1 LSKNKI
7 VYISDFF
14 VNEVLGGGELNDSEL
29 LKILERQVSDI
40 EKIKS
45 NHVTLDILKQNKDS
59 NFIISNFINLKKE
72 CKDYITRSCK
82 YVIYEHDHKYL
93 LSRNP
98 AIYKDYKA
106 PNDQLINLE
115 FYKNSAAVLCQSSFH
130 KSIIQKNLNIENI
143 INLSGNLWSTE
154 SLQIMRVLNNREKK
168 DAFSIMNSS
177 IPHKNTRE
185 TVFYCEQKGFEYLL
199 ISSQNYQEFLSLLS
213 TNNKFIF
220 LPKTPETLSRVVV
233 EARMM
238 GMRTFTN
245 KNIGASYEPWYKM
258 KGEELINIMIDK
270 RTTIPQTILEVFNG

>member
-1 LSKNKI
+1 MSKNKI
-7 VYISDFF
+7 IYISDFF
-14 VNEVLGGGELNDSEL
+14 VNEVLGGGELNDFEL
-29 LKILERQVSDI
+29 LKILDSQGSNI

-45 NHVTLDILKQNKDS
+45 NHVTLHILKENKDS

-72 CKDYITRSCK
+72 CKDYIIRSCK
-82 YVIYEHDHKYL
+82 YIIYEHDHKYL

-106 PNDQLINLE
+106 PNDQLINVE
-115 FYKNSAAVLCQSSFH
+115 FYKNAAAVLCQSSFH
-130 KSIIQKNLNIENI
+130 KNIIQKNLNIENI

-168 DAFSIMNSS
+168 DAFSIMNSN

-238 GMRTFTN
+238 GMKTFTN
-245 KNIGASYEPWYKM
+245 KNIGASYESWYKM
-258 KGEELINIMIDK
+258 KGEGLIDTMKEK
-270 RTTIPQTILEVFNG
+270 RTTIPQTILEVLNG